1 MSRFY
6 TNVDLVRNEILL
18 RGYQNGK
25 RIQERLPYRP
35 YLFLPKKDG
44 PYKTLDGISVDKIE
58 FESASEARDFI
69 KKYSEVSNFSW
80 YGLNNFLY
88 TFIYDEYQGEIDYDP
103 SLISVVS
110 IDIETPTDTG
120 FPDPELANVPIS
132 NITVSKNGKM
142 VVFGC
147 EYYKP
152 KLDNVHYV
160 MCKDEYDLLSRFL
173 VLWHSD
179 EWKPDVIT
187 GWNID
192 GFDIPYLHNRM
203 ERVFGEGE
211 GRKLSP
217 WGHVK
222 KVEKIRGKSGVRAG
236 KNIASRIDIVYEI
249 RGISSLDYM
258 ELYKKFSFTNQESFS
273 LNHIAKVVL
282 DQEKLDYSEF
292 NSLYEF
298 YKKDYE
304 RFVDYN
310 IHDVI
315 LVDRLEDKLGF
326 IKQVFAL
333 AYDAKVNFEDTTT
346 TVRPWDI
353 IIHNYLMDRKIVIPQ
368 RVESN
373 DDFELVGGYV
383 KEPHIGMHHWVVSF
397 DLNSLY
403 PHLIMQ
409 YNISPE
415 TYVGKLE
422 GFSIESSLSGVHND
436 FYKEMEKHN
445 VCVAANG
452 CAYTKE
458 RHGFFPEIMQKM
470 YDDRV
475 EYKNKMIEA
484 KKQYELTPNAELEKL
499 ISRYHNMQF
508 VKKIQLNS
516 AYGALGNKYFRWF
529 DLKHAEAITTSGQ
542 LAIKYIEKEINEY
555 LNKLLK
561 TKEKDY
567 VIASDTDSI
576 YITLDALVSQLGK
589 EKPETSKIVSII
601 DKFCQ
606 VKLEPFIDEAYERL
620 GRRVN
625 AYSQKMKMK
634 RENIANRGI
643 WTAKKRYMLNVY
655 DQEGVTFTDPKL
667 KMMGIEAI
675 RSSTPAVCKDNIKKA
690 IMIIMSSDDERELRK
705 FVAKFREEFNHMSFD
720 QVAFPRACNYMKEY
734 SDASSIYKKGTP
746 IHVRGALLYNY
757 LIKQKKL
764 DQKLPKIMDGDKIK
778 FAYMKLP
785 NPIRENVF
793 STPGEMPRELALDK
807 YIDYDLQFEKAFID
821 PIMSILK
828 AIGWDLEERA
838 SLSKFWS

>member
-1 MSRFY
+1 MSKFY

-18 RGYQNGK
+18 RGYERGR

-44 PYKTLDGISVDKIE
+44 PYKTLEGVAVDKIE
-58 FESASEARDFI
+58 FDTVSEARDFT

-88 TFIYDEYQGEIDYDP
+88 AFIYDEYQGEIDYDP

-110 IDIETPTDTG
+110 IDIETPTDSG
-120 FPDPELANVPIS
+120 FPDPHLANVPIS
-132 NITVSKNGKM
+132 NITVSKNGKI

-160 MCKDEYDLLSRFL
+160 LCKDEHDLLSRFL

-192 GFDIPYLHNRM
+192 GFDIPYMYNRI
-203 ERVFGEGE
+203 ERVLGERE

-217 WGHVK
+217 WGY
-222 KVEKIRGKSGVRAG
+222 VEKREIIRGKSVSRGG
-236 KNIASRIDIVYEI
+236 KGIDDRIDTIYEI
-249 RGISSLDYM
+249 RGVSSLDYM
-258 ELYKKFSFTNQESFS
+258 ELYKKFSFSNQESYA
-273 LNHIAKVVL
+273 LNHIARVVL
-282 DQEKLDYSEF
+282 DEEKLDYSEF
-292 NSLYEF
+292 KSLYEF

-310 IHDVI
+310 IHDVV
-315 LVDRLEDKLGF
+315 LVDKLEDKLGF

-333 AYDAKVNFEDTTT
+333 AYDAKVNFMDTMT
-346 TVRPWDI
+346 TVRPWDV

-368 RVESN
+368 KIDSGEN
-373 DDFELVGGYV
+373 FDLVGGYV
-383 KEPHIGMHHWVVSF
+383 KDPQVGMHKWVVSF

-415 TYVGKLE
+415 TYRGKLD
-422 GFSIESSLSGVHND
+422 GFSIESCLND
-436 FYKEMEKHN
+436 YHDGYRREMEDHN

-458 RHGFFPEIMQKM
+458 RHGFLPEIMEKM
-470 YDDRV
+470 YNDRV

-484 KKQYELTPNAELEKL
+484 KKQYEKTPTKELERL

-542 LAIKYIEKEINEY
+542 LAIRYIEKEINSY
-555 LNKLLK
+555 LNKMLK
-561 TKEKDY
+561 TEGRDY

-589 EKPETSKIVSII
+589 EKPETSKIVSVV

-606 VKLEPFIDEAYERL
+606 AKLEPFIDDAYERL

-625 AYSQKMKMK
+625 AYSQKMRMK
-634 RENIANRGI
+634 RENIADKGI
-643 WTAKKRYMLNVY
+643 WTAKKRYILNVY
-655 DQEGVTFTDPKL
+655 NQEGVAFSEPKL

-675 RSSTPAVCKDNIKKA
+675 RSSTPASCKDNIKKA
-690 IMIIMSSDDERELRK
+690 LKIIMSSDDETELRK
-705 FVAKFREEFNHMSFD
+705 FINEFRKKFATMPFEE
-720 QVAFPRACNYMKEY
+720 VAFPRSCNNMSEY
-734 SDASSIYKKGTP
+734 VDSASIYKKGTP

-764 DQKLPKIMDGDKIK
+764 TDRLPKIMNSDKIK

-793 STPGEMPRELALDK
+793 STPGEMPSEFALDK

-821 PIMSILK
+821 PIKNILE
-828 AIGWDLEERA
+828 AIGWELEER
-838 SLSKFWS
+838 STLKRFWS